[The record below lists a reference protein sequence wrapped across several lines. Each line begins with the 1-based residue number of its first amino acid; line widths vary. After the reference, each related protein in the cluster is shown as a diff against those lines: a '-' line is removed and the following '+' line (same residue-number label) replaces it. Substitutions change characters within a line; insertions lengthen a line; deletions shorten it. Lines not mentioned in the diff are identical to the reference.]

1 MHKLMDAM
9 PRSSG
14 ESERE
19 IQANQE
25 MKHNHLEDS
34 RSFPAVKR
42 SRKHRCTTQARACNR
57 AHARKCSTFSVP
69 QFTKIIS

>member
-1 MHKLMDAM
+1 MMRKLTDAS

-14 ESERE
+14 EAERE

-34 RSFPAVKR
+34 RLFPAAKR
-42 SRKHRCTTQARACNR
+42 SRKHRCP
-57 AHARKCSTFSVP
+57 SSDM
-69 QFTKIIS
+69 